1 MQPVVVAR
9 GCGMNLCR
17 FQVVVIVVILVLII
31 LLFVIAFL
39 ALTCCI
45 MGAVWIAAVCGIG
58 SQCWSRCRMWIAAL
72 LKHDCRL
79 ACMAIS
85 TGYLLICLGWLS
97 LFSVSVVSKQMFRI
111 FICIDHDAF
120 WRRV

>member
-1 MQPVVVAR
+1 
-9 GCGMNLCR
+9 MNLCR
-17 FQVVVIVVILVLII
+17 FQVVVIVVIFVLII

-39 ALTCCI
+39 AFTYCI
-45 MGAVWIAAVCGIG
+45 MGAV
-58 SQCWSRCRMWIAAL
+58 SIAAL
-72 LKHDCRL
+72 LEHDCRL

-85 TGYLLICLGWLS
+85 IGYLLIVLGWLS
-97 LFSVSVVSKQMFRI
+97 FFRI